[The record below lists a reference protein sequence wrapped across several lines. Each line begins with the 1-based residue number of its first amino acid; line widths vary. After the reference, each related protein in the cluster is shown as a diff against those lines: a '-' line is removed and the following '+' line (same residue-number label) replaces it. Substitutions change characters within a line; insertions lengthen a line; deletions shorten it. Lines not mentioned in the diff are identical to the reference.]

1 MPRWAVGSRG
11 RHPSAQD
18 PTTPLESRAMGDLQH
33 FCLRWNNY
41 QSSITSAFENLRD
54 DEDFVDVTLA
64 CDGKS
69 LKAHRVVLSA
79 CSPYFRELLK
89 STPCKHPVIVL
100 QDVIFEDLHALV
112 EFIYHGEVNVHQKAL
127 PSFLKTAE
135 VLRVSGLTQQSEVRE
150 EATEKAGFRDS
161 TNAGEDNWLAYRRT
175 PTTPSHRHRERRP
188 SASDNTDNQESNVKK
203 IKTETNSELQ
213 APQPSS
219 NHQEKEESEPPMDFS
234 TSNPAKAARKNDSS
248 EASPGRERDRER
260 EKEGREEREGHSHAP
275 VKSEPAEG
283 GGGGGGEADDSNES
297 AVMSEPQIVTT
308 EPDDSAHSGHQQNY
322 FDSKLFAVA
331 GASFNFSMAAA
342 LAADSLAG
350 LNNQGHNVG
359 GGTDGLAG
367 TSQGMVMPPPM
378 TGGIN
383 EPQDCPYCRRT
394 FSCYYSLKRHFQD
407 KHEQSDT
414 LYVCEFCHRRYRTKN
429 SLTTHKSLQHR
440 GTSGML
446 KRLLKTS
453 AMFGQPPFQQNADSP
468 NFMF

>member
-367 TSQGMVMPPPM
+367 TSQGWRGRPTNKLLCDICNKSYRTMNSLRNHRSIYHRKFRVE
-378 TGGIN
+378 GQFA
-383 EPQDCPYCRRT
+383 EPQ
-394 FSCYYSLKRHFQD
+394 
-407 KHEQSDT
+407 
-414 LYVCEFCHRRYRTKN
+414 
-429 SLTTHKSLQHR
+429 
-440 GTSGML
+440 
-446 KRLLKTS
+446 
-453 AMFGQPPFQQNADSP
+453 FGQDDRHPFH
-468 NFMF
+468 

>member
-1 MPRWAVGSRG
+1 
-11 RHPSAQD
+11 
-18 PTTPLESRAMGDLQH
+18 MGDLQH